1 VIGKLPLFLIIIS
14 YYNKY
19 DNDDT
24 YNNDDIN
31 NDNPYKNNEELINK
45 LEDALSDL
53 TDNEYINNNI
63 YHLFPVVVFTI
74 VTNLLVSSFIAL
86 S

>member
-1 VIGKLPLFLIIIS
+1 MIEYSIRDLKY
-14 YYNKY
+14 YYNNY
-19 DNDDT
+19 DNKDA
-24 YNNDDIN
+24 Y
-31 NDNPYKNNEELINK
+31 NDNIYKNDEELINK

-63 YHLFPVVVFTI
+63 YHIFPVFVFTI
-74 VTNLLVSSFIAL
+74 ATNLLVSLFIAL

>member
-1 VIGKLPLFLIIIS
+1 MIEYSIRDLKY

-19 DNDDT
+19 DN
-24 YNNDDIN
+24 NDKVY

-63 YHLFPVVVFTI
+63 YHIFPVFVFTI
-74 VTNLLVSSFIAL
+74 ATNLLVSLFIAL

>member
-1 VIGKLPLFLIIIS
+1 MIEYSIRDLKY
-14 YYNKY
+14 YYNNY
-19 DNDDT
+19 DN
-24 YNNDDIN
+24 NDEVY
-31 NDNPYKNNEELINK
+31 NDNDNDNIYKNDEELINK

-63 YHLFPVVVFTI
+63 YHIFPMFVFTI
-74 VTNLLVSSFIAL
+74 ATNLLVSLFIAL

>member
-1 VIGKLPLFLIIIS
+1 MIEYSIRDLKY

-19 DNDDT
+19 DNNDKV
-24 YNNDDIN
+24 YND

-63 YHLFPVVVFTI
+63 YHIFPVFVFTI
-74 VTNLLVSSFIAL
+74 ATNFLVSLFIAL

>member
-1 VIGKLPLFLIIIS
+1 MIEYSIKDLKY

-24 YNNDDIN
+24 YINDDIY
-31 NDNPYKNNEELINK
+31 NDNFYKNNEESINK

-53 TDNEYINNNI
+53 TDYEYINNNI

>member
-1 VIGKLPLFLIIIS
+1 MIEYSIRDLKY

-19 DNDDT
+19 DNDDMFV
-24 YNNDDIN
+24 NNDIN
-31 NDNPYKNNEELINK
+31 NDNPYKNNEELINR

-53 TDNEYINNNI
+53 TDYEYINNNI
-63 YHLFPVVVFTI
+63 YHIFPVFIFTI
-74 VTNLLVSSFIAL
+74 AANFLVSSFIAL

>member
-1 VIGKLPLFLIIIS
+1 MIEYSIKDLKY

-24 YNNDDIN
+24 YINDDIY
-31 NDNPYKNNEELINK
+31 NDNFYKNNEELINK

-53 TDNEYINNNI
+53 TDYEYINNNK
-63 YHLFPVVVFTI
+63 YHQFPVVVFTI

>member
-1 VIGKLPLFLIIIS
+1 MIEYSIKDLKY

-24 YNNDDIN
+24 YINDDIY
-31 NDNPYKNNEELINK
+31 NDNFYKNNEELINK

-53 TDNEYINNNI
+53 TDYEYINNNI